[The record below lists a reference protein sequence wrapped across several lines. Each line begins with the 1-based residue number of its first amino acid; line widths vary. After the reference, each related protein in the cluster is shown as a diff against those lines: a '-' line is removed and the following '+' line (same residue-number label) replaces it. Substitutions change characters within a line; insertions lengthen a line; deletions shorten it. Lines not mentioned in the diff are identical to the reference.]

1 MGFQV
6 WLGAPLGTH
15 ELSPDVPILV
25 LEAEP
30 ARLEAFDHAL
40 VDRWHWKYLECRCE
54 VSGARDGKH
63 IIWYKYNDSRFNGPW
78 SHSELDGSF
87 VNLSCVEQEER
98 QLATLAKILPDWIAS
113 IELPHPTNGLLR
125 IRQADPLEALKGTGG
140 WIYHFENI
148 VLDASVI
155 PAAIKFRL
163 QTWLTSNAFV
173 MVANQSEDGQ
183 QSWCRDPEKTLL
195 LQHRYHDQL
204 EEYASEDIRLK
215 DKIASLDRDLRKA
228 EMALVESTIRNGLLE
243 DNYNKLIEE
252 SNSLRSRIGS
262 GVSHLDAML
271 LELEA

>member
-1 MGFQV
+1 
-6 WLGAPLGTH
+6 
-15 ELSPDVPILV
+15 
-25 LEAEP
+25 
-30 ARLEAFDHAL
+30 
-40 VDRWHWKYLECRCE
+40 
-54 VSGARDGKH
+54 
-63 IIWYKYNDSRFNGPW
+63 
-78 SHSELDGSF
+78 
-87 VNLSCVEQEER
+87 
-98 QLATLAKILPDWIAS
+98 LAKILPDWIAS